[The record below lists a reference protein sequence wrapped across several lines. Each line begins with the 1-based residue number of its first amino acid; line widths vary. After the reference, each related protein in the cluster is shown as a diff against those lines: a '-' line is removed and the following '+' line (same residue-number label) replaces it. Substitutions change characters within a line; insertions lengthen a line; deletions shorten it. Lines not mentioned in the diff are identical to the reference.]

1 MHDEAV
7 LGGCLVNRAVFLR
20 VWQDRCETHDVHSK
34 GGLCPEAGG
43 NLCKGRLIKQGC
55 C

>member
-20 VWQDRCETHDVHSK
+20 VWQGRCETHDVHSK
-34 GGLCPEAGG
+34 GGGSAQKLAAISVKGG
-43 NLCKGRLIKQGC
+43 
-55 C
+55 